1 MLGES
6 EHRPLLRPGKEKKK
20 ANARRRGLALRRI
33 GGDFVDLDGL
43 LPFGGDG
50 VAFIHR
56 HGGVLHEHL
65 RATAAAPGQEVQE
78 MVFADRFGA
87 GRRVGNR
94 LAILNATI
102 HVMHSGPLM
111 VA

>member
-1 MLGES
+1 MILYFT
-6 EHRPLLRPGKEKKK
+6 
-20 ANARRRGLALRRI
+20 LALRRV

-50 VAFIHR
+50 VAFVHG
-56 HGGVLHEHL
+56 HGGVFHEHL
-65 RATAAAPGQEVQE
+65 RAAAAAPGQEVQE
-78 MVFADRFGA
+78 VVFADRLGA
-87 GRRVGNR
+87 GRCIGSP

-102 HVMHSGPLM
+102 DVMHDVPRV